1 VPRRSGSINRGVAAR
16 DALRDGNSASMS
28 TDMIASVALV
38 YTARTIGLDSAIFV
52 WSWDWWHGEK
62 VLSWK
67 VMGKKQMSIGKSVK
81 GDSESFIWLSW
92 YSS

>member
-1 VPRRSGSINRGVAAR
+1 VPRRSDSINRGVAAR
-16 DALRDGNSASMS
+16 DALKVENVACLS
-28 TDMIASVALV
+28 TDMMASVALV

-92 YSS
+92 YSF